1 MQATR
6 RSTAENGEMS
16 IPFPQSVPSA
26 TPSAPGATYA
36 PAENASPGQWRREV
50 TAPPTWNSAL
60 PNPSRNP
67 FALSYGIQGRYRLT
81 DRFHLLAA
89 GFIDDEKIRA
99 NVVKYFSSFDETI
112 KGFEVTKLPAQEDSK
127 EEKYLIDALHK
138 KIGSEDMAKIPLAHE
153 SAGTLKM
160 FALYPELQDF

>member
-1 MQATR
+1 MCIRDRERMPIETRQSMIAAVPRCSMGDGVRFGTQARGAPIPQNQMKPMQATR

-60 PNPSRNP
+60 PNPSRITEGKGNAQASTP
-67 FALSYGIQGRYRLT
+67 QATSPHPSTVKGRASSC
-81 DRFHLLAA
+81 LL
-89 GFIDDEKIRA
+89 
-99 NVVKYFSSFDETI
+99 YTS
-112 KGFEVTKLPAQEDSK
+112 PWDS
-127 EEKYLIDALHK
+127 
-138 KIGSEDMAKIPLAHE
+138 AH
-153 SAGTLKM
+153 GR
-160 FALYPELQDF
+160 